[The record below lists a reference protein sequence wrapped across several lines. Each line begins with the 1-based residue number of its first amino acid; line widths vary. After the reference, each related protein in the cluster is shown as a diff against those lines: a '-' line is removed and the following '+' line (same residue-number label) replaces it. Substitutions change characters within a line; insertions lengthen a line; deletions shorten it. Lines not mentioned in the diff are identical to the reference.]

1 MRYAT
6 SERYFVIYEALR
18 KGASVEEIH
27 ELTKVK
33 HYFLEQMKE
42 LVEEEEAL
50 LAFKEV
56 AGRQCSYRGEKD
68 GFSDKYLS
76 QILEVDEDEI
86 RNKRISL
93 GVEETWEGVHVSG
106 TQDRAYYYSTYN
118 GTDKN
123 PISEEKPKIMILG
136 GDRTVSDRES
146 SLTIA
151 VYMRLLL

>member
-1 MRYAT
+1 MR
-6 SERYFVIYEALR
+6 LR
-18 KGASVEEIH
+18 EVCRK
-27 ELTKVK
+27 T
-33 HYFLEQMKE
+33 M
-42 LVEEEEAL
+42 L
-50 LAFKEV
+50 LSRRKKTE
-56 AGRQCSYRGEKD
+56 
-68 GFSDKYLS
+68 FSDKYLS

-136 GDRTVSDRES
+136 GGPNRIGQGIEFDYCCVHASLALKSLVSRRSLSTVTLKRYLQTMTHLINCILS
-146 SLTIA
+146 
-151 VYMRLLL
+151 RLHWKTY